1 MKNTTENLKPEHIY
15 LNLAECSEQERK
27 EVGFILPFNAIK
39 TLVNCL
45 KKGKLYRNFKH
56 LQLTKNNYWTVSNA
70 KFNKT
75 EVNFQQFK
83 QIIEWKEVLQVDI
96 FDIDFGG
103 NVMARMEI
111 KNGKFK
117 FTDAM
122 NGGGY
127 SIAIEDIKITP
138 TN

>member
-15 LNLAECSEQERK
+15 LNLANCSEEERK
-27 EVGFILPFNAIK
+27 EVIAMLPEEKVKGDYRTDYYYNYLVYFSKAEKWFVNFN
-39 TLVNCL
+39 VE
-45 KKGKLYRNFKH
+45 
-56 LQLTKNNYWTVSNA
+56 S
-70 KFNKT
+70 KT
-75 EVNFQQFK
+75 EVNFQEFK
-83 QIIEWKEVLQVDI
+83 EIMGATFEDEKVEI

-103 NVMARMEI
+103 NCMARMEI